1 MFFFS
6 TYVEYSHAL
15 RFIFVSWKFKPYHS
29 EVAWIPFLN
38 PPWIAPGN
46 DWNHHL
52 SHHFPS
58 LTANDWDHFCFF
70 SSFHGNKDAKWWLND
85 GQRPNMIKWAQTM
98 ISHPV
103 SPSMMESKSWNHS
116 PEAVHKIVAGQTMPW
131 RHCSSLFATA
141 PWWDPLRCASSCDL
155 VSTAAGKADLHV
167 RMSQN
172 HSKPID

>member
-1 MFFFS
+1 MNPPS
-6 TYVEYSHAL
+6 ESPMNCPRKWL
-15 RFIFVSWKFKPYHS
+15 KPSFKPSFSIIYRKWLGS
-29 EVAWIPFLN
+29 FLF
-38 PPWIAPGN
+38 
-46 DWNHHL
+46 
-52 SHHFPS
+52 FP
-58 LTANDWDHFCFF
+58 
-70 SSFHGNKDAKWWLND
+70 SFHGNKDAKWWLND